1 MADQLLIDRDDSILI
16 IIDAQPAF
24 LDKLRAG
31 ERRALLSRLY
41 WLIGVANWLAIP
53 LVVTAEDL
61 PRLGGVAPEL
71 ARLLPETPT
80 FNKMIFGLADDPAI
94 LAAVARTNRKTA
106 ILTGLETDVCVAQ
119 SALGLLARGYRV
131 VAVADATGSPGMAHA
146 AGLTRMRDAGVV
158 VVDVKNLA
166 YEWIRTVEQA
176 RRFRME
182 CADLA
187 VPEGLRL

>member
-61 PRLGGVAPEL
+61 PR
-71 ARLLPETPT
+71 
-80 FNKMIFGLADDPAI
+80 FGPPAE
-94 LAAVARTNRKTA
+94 
-106 ILTGLETDVCVAQ
+106 G
-119 SALGLLARGYRV
+119 
-131 VAVADATGSPGMAHA
+131 
-146 AGLTRMRDAGVV
+146 RD
-158 VVDVKNLA
+158 
-166 YEWIRTVEQA
+166 E
-176 RRFRME
+176 
-182 CADLA
+182 
-187 VPEGLRL
+187 